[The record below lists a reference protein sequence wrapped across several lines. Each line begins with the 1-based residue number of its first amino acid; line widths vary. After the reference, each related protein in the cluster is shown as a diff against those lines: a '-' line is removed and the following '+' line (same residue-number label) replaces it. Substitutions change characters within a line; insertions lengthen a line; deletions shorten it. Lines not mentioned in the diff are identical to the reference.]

1 MCPEFLGSL
10 WVLGHYHRRIEA
22 ETLEPA
28 QHIRDL
34 SVGPVDH
41 TTLGLMDHAPLG
53 PVD

>member
-1 MCPEFLGSL
+1 MCPEFLGFL
-10 WVLGHYHRRIEA
+10 WVLGHYHYRIEA

-28 QHIRDL
+28 QHIWDF

-53 PVD
+53 PMN